1 MDNEND
7 DDTKYFGKLRVGLVG
22 LDIKLRKLIQSSP
35 IYHFSV
41 YPSRAQYIRG
51 GVVQYKGRGEVRY
64 ALVGNY
70 FPSIARLVASVA
82 L

>member
-1 MDNEND
+1 MDNGND
-7 DDTKYFGKLRVGLVG
+7 DDTKYFGKLRVWLVG

-41 YPSRAQYIRG
+41 YPSRAQYI
-51 GVVQYKGRGEVRY
+51 VVVGYNKGRGGVRY

-70 FPSIARLVASVA
+70 FPLLPV
-82 L
+82 